1 MRGEVNLNNFQK
13 AIFLLQNIDKLKQ
26 LNGKAM
32 TLTEFSKVTDVSRP
46 TLYKYIQHPDMMSSS
61 FVNKA
66 AMLYDNVVK
75 FQDILNVVQHEDDQF
90 KNTRQELIKLLETN
104 VANVEVSDYT
114 KAIAAVIIGDLKE
127 ENSSLLKAL
136 SKQLPFRPNLNE

>member
-1 MRGEVNLNNFQK
+1 MNNFQK

-32 TLTEFSKVTDVSRP
+32 TLTEFSKITDVSRP
-46 TLYKYIQHPDMMSSS
+46 TLYKYIQHPETMSSS

-66 AMLYDNVVK
+66 AMLYDKVVK
-75 FQDILNVVQHEDDQF
+75 FQDILDTVQREDKQF
-90 KNTRQELIKLLETN
+90 KTTRQELIKLLESN
-104 VANVEVSDYT
+104 VANIEVTDYT
-114 KAIAAVIIGDLKE
+114 KAIVIISDLKE

-136 SKQLPFRPNLNE
+136 SKQLPFKPNLNDNLSK